1 MAARNEL
8 RFSKAG
14 RMRGRELHTLLQSSA
29 QSRVFAQNGFGPED
43 TSGSSSLL
51 FLIDFLKYFQSPPS
65 RIGLAG
71 LTHRTAKISK
81 VVRLKELWECGLD
94 LSKAVSLE
102 GSFQTNEESQT
113 LLVFRLFSD
122 YLLSVQHLLVPQAV
136 IEKLLASHEL
146 LTGDSQDILP
156 LLKLILD
163 PVQGKA
169 RSVFGATVLFLNR
182 VLGNAHAN
190 HSSAEELSLS
200 FSALLFP
207 RPQTISL
214 SLLVRET
221 SQLAAIFKCIV
232 QNPDFVLPADSADPV
247 HKLAASLPLLA
258 APAALP
264 ASQGEEASP
273 PRRAQQSAEKLQFN
287 RAWTAKAL
295 SNPHSDTPRLE
306 PSSSS
311 SPSSDEAATF
321 SALSLRFEE
330 DPRMRAMVVRLQ
342 SLYRRQ
348 LARKRLKLLKVE
360 RELLTTEA
368 SYLETLKVLKHHFY
382 CGIVDAGVLSA
393 SELAT
398 VFSPIIVEL
407 VEWHQLLYGI
417 LVGKSQRNESL
428 AQSFA
433 EQSTFLRFYDAYVI
447 NFTGALEL
455 LTAKRQDPSFSKALA
470 ALEKCPVCRSLDLPS
485 FLIAPVQRIPRYLL
499 FMREMMGLDWVSRC
513 KCLEALHKLESITVY
528 INEFERQH
536 KSAQRLQALRFRFEA
551 ESIPF
556 ELPAS
561 PRCVL
566 NDTFF
571 SPLDDDSSPVELVLT
586 STHLIVSSSTL
597 KLVTPISKVKSIS
610 KIETPPD
617 APPPKNR
624 NAKHWFEI
632 HIRGDPPTKMILACP
647 LPKTI
652 MTWMKKISDMN
663 QKTKKDRPVQP
674 LRRILKDIKHI

>member
-43 TSGSSSLL
+43 ASGTSSLL

-264 ASQGEEASP
+264 TSQGEEASA

-433 EQSTFLRFYDAYVI
+433 EQSTFMRFYDAYVI

-455 LTAKRQDPSFSKALA
+455 LTAKRQDPSFS
-470 ALEKCPVCRSLDLPS
+470 
-485 FLIAPVQRIPRYLL
+485 
-499 FMREMMGLDWVSRC
+499 
-513 KCLEALHKLESITVY
+513 
-528 INEFERQH
+528 
-536 KSAQRLQALRFRFEA
+536 
-551 ESIPF
+551 
-556 ELPAS
+556 
-561 PRCVL
+561 
-566 NDTFF
+566 
-571 SPLDDDSSPVELVLT
+571 
-586 STHLIVSSSTL
+586 
-597 KLVTPISKVKSIS
+597 
-610 KIETPPD
+610 
-617 APPPKNR
+617 
-624 NAKHWFEI
+624 
-632 HIRGDPPTKMILACP
+632 
-647 LPKTI
+647 
-652 MTWMKKISDMN
+652 
-663 QKTKKDRPVQP
+663 
-674 LRRILKDIKHI
+674 